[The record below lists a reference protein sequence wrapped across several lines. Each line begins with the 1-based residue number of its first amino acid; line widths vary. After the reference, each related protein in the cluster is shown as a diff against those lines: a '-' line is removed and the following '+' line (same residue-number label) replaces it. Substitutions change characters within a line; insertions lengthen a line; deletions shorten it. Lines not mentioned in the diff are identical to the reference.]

1 MKITRKQLVR
11 IIREEAGLG
20 PHPTRPDA
28 FDASEDFDAL
38 LDDIMNAAKRYGITP
53 GQVLQT
59 LNDAFEN

>member
-1 MKITRKQLVR
+1 MRITRQQLVR

-38 LDDIMNAAKRYGITP
+38 LDDVMNAAKRHGITP
-53 GQVLQT
+53 GQVLKA
-59 LNDAFEN
+59 LSDAFES